1 MTTSPFPTR
10 VVPLPGVRGP
20 APGRGFTLIEL
31 MIAVAVLGIMAAIAY
46 PVYAEY
52 VARGRRSQV
61 SAELLAAQQWMERFY
76 SENLRYDQNAAG
88 TATTQGSQFP
98 ARFATSPRAG
108 EGAAAYRIEL
118 TSVARQS
125 YTITASRAGAMA
137 NDRCGNF
144 TIDHLGTRS
153 LAAGSYS
160 SSKFTDLAAAVR
172 ACWRQ

>member
-1 MTTSPFPTR
+1 MKTSPMPTR
-10 VVPLPGVRGP
+10 AVPLPCARGP
-20 APGRGFTLIEL
+20 ASRRGFTLIEL
-31 MIAVAVLGIMAAIAY
+31 MIAVAVVGILAAIAY
-46 PVYAEY
+46 PVYTEY

-88 TATTQGSQFP
+88 TATTQSTQFP
-98 ARFATSPRAG
+98 ARFSTSPRAG

-118 TSVARQS
+118 AVARQS
-125 YTITASRAGAMA
+125 YTITASRTGAMA

-144 TIDHLGTRS
+144 TINHLGTRS
-153 LAAGSYS
+153 LTAGSYS
-160 SSKFTDLAAAVR
+160 PSKFADLAAAVR